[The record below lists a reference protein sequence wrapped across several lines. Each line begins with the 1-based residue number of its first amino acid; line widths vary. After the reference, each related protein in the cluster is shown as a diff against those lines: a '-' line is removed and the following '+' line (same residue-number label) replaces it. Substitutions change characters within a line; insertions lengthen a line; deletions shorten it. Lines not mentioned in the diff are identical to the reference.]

1 MEGLERIDENHEDA
15 VTDQDYCEV
24 TYDSFMERNDIA
36 VENDDQTTSDEF
48 DSDYGELVTKIEIV
62 DDMKTE
68 LNLEDNV

>member
-1 MEGLERIDENHEDA
+1 
-15 VTDQDYCEV
+15 
-24 TYDSFMERNDIA
+24 MERNDIA

-48 DSDYGELVTKIEIV
+48 DSDYSELVTKIEIV